1 MQLTHEQINDFIKI
15 HQKQTCEILSV
26 EEAREAG
33 MRVINFMRAV
43 YRPIRKADYAEIA
56 K

>member
-15 HQKQTCEILSV
+15 HRQKTGEILSM

-33 MRVINFMRAV
+33 MRLINCLRVV
-43 YRPIRKADYAEIA
+43 YRPIRKN
-56 K
+56 